1 MEILDFVSLAD
12 KLNHTA
18 SPVVGSSVAN
28 VSTNG
33 SGTTVPF
40 QSSST
45 MVTAVISFTVFILGL
60 TGNTLAIYVILRYA
74 KMKTVTNLYI
84 LNLAVAD
91 ELYILGLP
99 LITTQNV
106 LSYWPFGSFL
116 CRVVMTADSINQFTS
131 IFCLTVMS
139 IDRYL
144 AVVRPIQ
151 SVRWRRPRV
160 AKIINALVWTLS
172 IVAMLPV
179 IIFLKVQDELNTCN
193 LSWPEP
199 QEIWS
204 MAFILYTATLGFF
217 CPLLVICMCYL
228 LIVFKVKSARVRA
241 GFTTRR
247 RSERKVTRMV
257 VIMVVV
263 FVLCWLPFFFINMVN
278 LVSILPENN
287 VTAGV
292 YFFSVILTYV
302 NSCANPL
309 LYGFLSENFKQSFRR
324 ALCISRTGRPEN
336 GNATTQQTKET
347 NTIVPLRNHDLK
359 NHVQSS
365 QVQGPS
371 EEPLAIDQSKL

>member
-1 MEILDFVSLAD
+1 MEMLGYAPLVGE
-12 KLNHTA
+12 LNHTA
-18 SPVVGSSVAN
+18 SPLVGGSLAN
-28 VSTNG
+28 ASLNT
-33 SGTTVPF
+33 SGQLAPF
-40 QSSST
+40 HSSST
-45 MVTAVISFTVFILGL
+45 MVTAVISFTVFLLGL
-60 TGNTLAIYVILRYA
+60 TGNTLAIYVILRFA

-151 SVRWRRPRV
+151 SSRWRRPRV
-160 AKIINALVWTLS
+160 AKIINALVWAVS

-179 IIFLKVQDELNTCN
+179 IIFSNVQDQLNTCN
-193 LSWPEP
+193 ISWPEP
-199 QEIWS
+199 QEVWS
-204 MAFILYTATLGFF
+204 TAFILYTATLGFF

-241 GFTTRR
+241 GLTTRR

-257 VIMVVV
+257 VVMVVV
-263 FVLCWLPFFFINMVN
+263 FVLCWLPFFVINMVN
-278 LVSILPENN
+278 LVTILPENN

-292 YFFSVILTYV
+292 YFLSVILTYV

-309 LYGFLSENFKQSFRR
+309 LYGFLSENFRLSIQK
-324 ALCISRTGRPEN
+324 ALCMDGDNRRET
-336 GNATTQQTKET
+336 GNANTLQTKET
-347 NTIVPLRNHDLK
+347 NVVEPLRSHELHNHTQ
-359 NHVQSS
+359 NS
-365 QVQGPS
+365 QVQCPS
-371 EEPLAIDQSKL
+371 EEPLATDQSKI